1 MSKKHEIIF
10 ETDGRHSS
18 VYLYEPPMGIRQY
31 VEPIDEVLDLGVD
44 TISYV
49 VGTARS
55 CCTTRRSGRSGV
67 TTTTSSTTRCGTR
80 PHSTVR

>member
-1 MSKKHEIIF
+1 MSKKHEIVF

-49 VGTARS
+49 VGDCAILLYDTKV
-55 CCTTRRSGRSGV
+55 GRSGV
-67 TTTTSSTTRCGTR
+67 TTTTSSITRCGTR
-80 PHSTVR
+80 RRSTAK

>member
-31 VEPIDEVLDLGVD
+31 VEPIDEVLDPGSGHDQL
-44 TISYV
+44 
-49 VGTARS
+49 
-55 CCTTRRSGRSGV
+55 RRGGLRGPAV
-67 TTTTSSTTRCGTR
+67 
-80 PHSTVR
+80 